1 MRAVRHDGNGR
12 FRRIFL
18 AAASSGEGLLIE
30 GRTAAQPW
38 RRELALMPP
47 FLPLPPR
54 SRLSRSDFAKRGSDS
69 RQAYAKQHE
78 DLYAE
83 SAYKAARDIDA
94 EFVNNDQNNRRAQED
109 LKRDET
115 AMNTLHRGE

>member
-1 MRAVRHDGNGR
+1 
-12 FRRIFL
+12 
-18 AAASSGEGLLIE
+18 
-30 GRTAAQPW
+30 
-38 RRELALMPP
+38 MPP

-69 RQAYAKQHE
+69 RQADAKQHE

-115 AMNTLHRGE
+115 AMNTLHRGEIGSGALRRARTEGVSSGAQGLKVRRLAGGGGSLERTRL

>member
-1 MRAVRHDGNGR
+1 MQR
-12 FRRIFL
+12 FRAIEEVVR
-18 AAASSGEGLLIE
+18 AAPDRQVSL
-30 GRTAAQPW
+30 TDP
-38 RRELALMPP
+38 
-47 FLPLPPR
+47 
-54 SRLSRSDFAKRGSDS
+54 DS